1 KVTGLISIG
10 HDVTS
15 TETIHNRTLAL
26 SEDIKTIHNEK
37 FRSMVNHIPGVI
49 YRCIGD
55 EDLTIE
61 FISDEV
67 ERLTGYS
74 LNRFM
79 NNKV

>member
-1 KVTGLISIG
+1 WEVSAYINEVGKVTGLISIG

-61 FISDEV
+61 FISDE
-67 ERLTGYS
+67 
-74 LNRFM
+74 
-79 NNKV
+79 